1 MIDLFRHVGPV
12 LRAEILLANGYPKG
26 SGLVRFEEF
35 STCERAIG
43 NIIHQRKQQGLLKVL
58 IGKFNGYLYG
68 GRHLDVRLDK
78 FSMPA

>member
-1 MIDLFRHVGPV
+1 MGPV

-35 STCERAIG
+35 TTCERAIG
-43 NIIHQRKQQGLLKVL
+43 KRTIWEKKRERENSRIYKVVY